1 MARPLTWAIVLILF
15 VAFIFVGQMCAF
27 QLREVGKLALNQPAI
42 EVSADI
48 SGSFPAVSSVKSS
61 SSVEKTSASE
71 DSSASDI
78 SSDARPKTFWQ
89 RLTGLFQISSPQKTR
104 QEQLRQKVQDGE
116 MGPREAVV
124 KMYQNQV

>member
-27 QLREVGKLALNQPAI
+27 QLREVGKLALNQPTI
-42 EVSADI
+42 EISTDI
-48 SGSFPAVSSVKSS
+48 SRGFSAVSSEKPSR
-61 SSVEKTSASE
+61 SVEKSSVSE
-71 DSSASDI
+71 DSVASDI
-78 SSDARPKTFWQ
+78 DSNAPPKTFWQ
-89 RLTGLFQISSPQKTR
+89 RLTGLFQFSSSQKSR

-124 KMYQNQV
+124 KMYQNQA